1 MEFIMTKFI
10 KMINKISILS
20 LLVFLLV
27 NIKPLESKEVEK
39 EETLLCDT
47 IVEAIKGEDLNALS
61 NQFDDKVVIS
71 KHPLVGLAFNK
82 SEKYNGFYE
91 KKGLLYDLFFN
102 AHKANSELKNSLDFE
117 IASIKDVIVNTNNYG
132 CYLDEEI
139 PQLSIKYKNSSY
151 NFLFKRF
158 NKKFFKISTIV
169 INDPF

>member
-1 MEFIMTKFI
+1 MTKFI
-10 KMINKISILS
+10 KMINMISILS

-27 NIKPLESKEVEK
+27 NIKQLESKDVGK
-39 EETLLCDT
+39 ENNLLCNT
-47 IVEAIKGEDLNALS
+47 IVKAIRGEDLNALA

-71 KHPLVGLAFNK
+71 KHPLIGLAFNK

-102 AHKANSELKNSLDFE
+102 AYKANSDLNNLLDFE
-117 IASIKDVIVNTNNYG
+117 IVSIKDVIINTNNYG

-139 PQLSIKYKNSSY
+139 PQFAIKYKNSSY
-151 NFLFKRF
+151 NFLFKKY
-158 NKKFFKISTIV
+158 NENIFKMSTIV